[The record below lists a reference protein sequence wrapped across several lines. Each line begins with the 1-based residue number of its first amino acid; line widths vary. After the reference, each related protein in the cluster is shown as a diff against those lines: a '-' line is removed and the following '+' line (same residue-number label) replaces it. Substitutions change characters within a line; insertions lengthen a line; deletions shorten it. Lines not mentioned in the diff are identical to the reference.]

1 MLIRAITGGG
11 GHRPDLSVHDA
22 RADDR
27 YLLCSDGLT
36 RVVSTESTR
45 AVLRRRKSP
54 DEAVEE
60 LIALAHE
67 GGAPDNI
74 ACVVAEVVTL

>member
-1 MLIRAITGGG
+1 
-11 GHRPDLSVHDA
+11 
-22 RADDR
+22 
-27 YLLCSDGLT
+27 
-36 RVVSTESTR
+36 
-45 AVLRRRKSP
+45 VLRRRNSP

-74 ACVVAEVVTL
+74 ACVVADLVTV